1 MVEIT
6 ATDHEG
12 TPVEGINLTFVSSIT
27 GILSA
32 QPDPVQTNAD
42 GIAQLSINPLASGKL
57 NVTIARNLA
66 YEDGQL
72 NWTNSV
78 VTDTYVTVTSIQE
91 MKISLSK
98 SPIFEGETLTVT
110 ITSGTNTITDVNV
123 EFGETT
129 AKTDS
134 NGQAIFTVPD
144 PGVESAVYTVTAEKA
159 GYVDAEKSLTV
170 IKIWDVVIIAPSSAP
185 GLGEEFTIS
194 ILAKGT
200 ALAGATVE
208 FNGKT
213 YTSGA
218 DGKLTITAPDT
229 AGDYTV
235 TGSYEDYTT
244 ATVTITIKEGDG
256 VPGFELL
263 TLIAALGVAFIL
275 LRRRR

>member
-1 MVEIT
+1 
-6 ATDHEG
+6 
-12 TPVEGINLTFVSSIT
+12 
-27 GILSA
+27 
-32 QPDPVQTNAD
+32 
-42 GIAQLSINPLASGKL
+42 
-57 NVTIARNLA
+57 
-66 YEDGQL
+66 
-72 NWTNSV
+72 
-78 VTDTYVTVTSIQE
+78 

-98 SPIFEGETLTVT
+98 SPIYEGETLTVT
-110 ITSGTNTITDVNV
+110 VTSGTDMLAGVDV

-129 AKTDS
+129 AKTDT
-134 NGQAIFTVPD
+134 NGQATFTVPD
-144 PGVESAVYTVTAEKA
+144 PGVESAVYTVTAEKT
-159 GYVDAEKSLTV
+159 GYVSAEKSLTV

-185 GLGEEFTIS
+185 GPGEEFTIT

-208 FNGKT
+208 FNGNT

-244 ATVTITIKEGDG
+244 ATVTITINEGG
-256 VPGFELL
+256 GIAGFELL